1 MNGRVPL
8 YPMTA
13 AGDSPQGHRP
23 VTVQCWE
30 QGALRR
36 RRDEV
41 AEECAVALVYNG
53 VSHAVMMATPCD
65 LEDLALGFSLSE
77 GILQGPGELRDLVLN
92 ERAEGIEIA
101 MTISSRRFAELKQR
115 RRNLTGRTG
124 CGLCGAESLEQAIR
138 PVPGAGKRRPGAR
151 HEFKNA
157 AIQRALET
165 LTARQALQGLTG
177 AVHAAAWCERDGHI
191 QLVRE
196 DVGRHNALDKLIGVL
211 QRPGGAAAMNPA
223 EGFVLVSSRASYEMV
238 QKASQVGVNLLVALS
253 APTSLAIQLARE
265 AGMTLIGFARTNRHV
280 IYT

>member
-1 MNGRVPL
+1 M
-8 YPMTA
+8 
-13 AGDSPQGHRP
+13 
-23 VTVQCWE
+23 TVQCWE

-77 GILQGPGELRDLVLN
+77 GILERPGELRDLALN
-92 ERAEGIEIA
+92 ERAEGIEIS

-124 CGLCGAESLEQAIR
+124 CGLCGTESLQQAIR
-138 PVPGAGKRRPGAR
+138 PVAGAGKIRPKAR
-151 HEFKNA
+151 SGIGDA

-165 LTARQALQGLTG
+165 VTAQQSLQGLTG
-177 AVHAAAWCERDGHI
+177 AVHAAAWCDYAGHI
-191 QLVRE
+191 RLVRE
-196 DVGRHNALDKLIGVL
+196 DVGRHNALDKLIGAL
-211 QRPGGAAAMNPA
+211 QRPGVTAAVQKNNPVDRSSA

-238 QKASQVGVNLLVALS
+238 QKANQAGVDLLVALS

-265 AGMTLIGFARTNRHV
+265 AGMTLIGFARPNRHV